1 MQQHKNSVKRIG
13 EWSAQHQRNKT
24 IWPYSVTDQ
33 SVPDTKSLQPIHH
46 QSQDTL
52 AVKTGERNLQ
62 QNQSRMTP
70 SLLTNCSGSVNLSG
84 FCNSVVVTSTT
95 NITRR
100 PSRKYSTTIALA
112 EDYVTDLERQDGQ
125 PQSLQLWN
133 SSRRL
138 QQHQHQSFMM
148 VATEAIKAQ
157 RQMRKRRRCRQKK
170 TVVCTESLISE
181 LPPVNLEHV
190 VRHLW
195 CRRHTSELLRK
206 QLSLNNDVDVSIC
219 TNNLPTASQ
228 HDSVNSS
235 LCSSYI
241 TGNGKRRS
249 LFSPSCATTIV
260 SVDLPITTSSLNSI
274 AGGNGKDNS
283 SPHKKCKLEQRVV
296 GADKMSVL
304 PQPLVLPAQNVV
316 SANDHSITAIL
327 SGSTIGAKRSSGV
340 IATMGDLEN
349 SGINNSTTST
359 GSTINSVVMS
369 QKNMSP
375 APLSLLRTLL
385 KSPNNETGSPL
396 PVEHSNGGGC
406 ITRHYTGRNRKR
418 SAVEAT
424 TLISPVI
431 PPATNTPTEV
441 NSSSSRT
448 TSKQAISTVVG
459 TNAINDT
466 TAALTAF
473 NQLPALHPAAAEQLA
488 AAGYFN
494 VLYHQAAMA
503 AAMVYQSQ
511 AQLSQPLSKI
521 SQSSPKSPLL
531 SSQFPITGNTVNNNW
546 QRKLNR
552 QPPLLPSPKTM
563 AIRNGITTA
572 TVMSPS
578 STSSIVA
585 PYSSPLATVAVNG
598 SSMLPPATPSPPP
611 LLMHPIHPRHLLLHH
626 MHQQHQYQI
635 APTLQQPSSYHQ
647 NKRQKQGSGIKK
659 KSLNVTEC
667 GSGGGIEKKN
677 AVNIKD
683 SSTSV
688 GKCANTIFLNIND
701 KAIIK
706 IRFITQHYKI
716 YFYTQHFF

>member
-13 EWSAQHQRNKT
+13 EWSSQHQKNKT

-33 SVPDTKSLQPIHH
+33 PVSDTKSLQPVHH
-46 QSQDTL
+46 QSTDTL
-52 AVKTGERNLQ
+52 ALKTGERNLQ

-70 SLLTNCSGSVNLSG
+70 PLLTNCSGAVNLSG
-84 FCNSVVVTSTT
+84 FCNSVVVTTTT
-95 NITRR
+95 NIARR
-100 PSRKYSTTIALA
+100 PSRKYSTTTVLA
-112 EDYVTDLERQDGQ
+112 EDYVTDLEQQVGQ
-125 PQSLQLWN
+125 PQSLQLRN
-133 SSRRL
+133 LSRRL

-148 VATEAIKAQ
+148 VATKAIKAQ
-157 RQMRKRRRCRQKK
+157 RQIRKRRRCRQKK
-170 TVVCTESLISE
+170 TVACTESLLSE

-206 QLSLNNDVDVSIC
+206 ELSLDNDVNVSVC
-219 TNNLPTASQ
+219 TNNLSAASQ
-228 HDSVNSS
+228 HDSVTS
-235 LCSSYI
+235 CSSYM

-249 LFSPSCATTIV
+249 LFSPSCTTTIV

-296 GADKMSVL
+296 RADKMSVL
-304 PQPLVLPAQNVV
+304 PQPLVTPAPNV
-316 SANDHSITAIL
+316 SANNHSITAIL
-327 SGSTIGAKRSSGV
+327 SGSTVGAKRSSEV
-340 IATMGDLEN
+340 IATIGDLEN
-349 SGINNSTTST
+349 CGINTSTTSSS
-359 GSTINSVVMS
+359 STINSVVMS

-385 KSPNNETGSPL
+385 KSPNNETSSPL
-396 PVEHSNGGGC
+396 LVEHSNGGGC
-406 ITRHYTGRNRKR
+406 ITKHHAGRSRKR

-424 TLISPVI
+424 TLISPVK
-431 PPATNTPTEV
+431 PPSTNIPTEV

-448 TSKQAISTVVG
+448 TSKQAISTAIG
-459 TNAINDT
+459 ANAINDAT
-466 TAALTAF
+466 TALTAF
-473 NQLPALHPAAAEQLA
+473 HQLPALHPAAAEQLA

-521 SQSSPKSPLL
+521 SQSSPKL

-552 QPPLLPSPKTM
+552 HPPLLPSLKTM

-572 TVMSPS
+572 TAMSPS

-611 LLMHPIHPRHLLLHH
+611 LLLHPIHPHHLLLHH
-626 MHQQHQYQI
+626 MHQQNQYQI
-635 APTLQQPSSYHQ
+635 APKLQQPSSYHQ
-647 NKRQKQGSGIKK
+647 NKRQKQGSSIKK
-659 KSLNVTEC
+659 KSLNVTEY
-667 GSGGGIEKKN
+667 GSGDGMEKKN

-706 IRFITQHYKI
+706 ISYNLTL
-716 YFYTQHFF
+716 

>member
-13 EWSAQHQRNKT
+13 EWSSQHQQNKT
-24 IWPYSVTDQ
+24 IWPYSVANQ
-33 SVPDTKSLQPIHH
+33 PVSDTKSLQPIHH

-52 AVKTGERNLQ
+52 AVKTAERNLQ

-70 SLLTNCSGSVNLSG
+70 PLLTNCSSAVNLSG
-84 FCNSVVVTSTT
+84 FCNSVVVTTTT
-95 NITRR
+95 NIARR
-100 PSRKYSTTIALA
+100 PSRKYSTTTALA
-112 EDYVTDLERQDGQ
+112 EDYVSNLERQNGQ
-125 PQSLQLWN
+125 PQSLQLRN
-133 SSRRL
+133 LSRRL

-157 RQMRKRRRCRQKK
+157 RQIRKRRRCRQKK
-170 TVVCTESLISE
+170 TVACTESLLSE

-190 VRHLW
+190 IRHLW

-206 QLSLNNDVDVSIC
+206 QLSLNNDIDVSVC
-219 TNNLPTASQ
+219 TNNLPVASQ

-235 LCSSYI
+235 LCSSYM
-241 TGNGKRRS
+241 TGNSKRRS
-249 LFSPSCATTIV
+249 LFSPSCTTTIV
-260 SVDLPITTSSLNSI
+260 SVDLPITTSSLNNI
-274 AGGNGKDNS
+274 AGGNSKNNS
-283 SPHKKCKLEQRVV
+283 SSHKKCKLEQPRVLL
-296 GADKMSVL
+296 GTDKISVL
-304 PQPLVLPAQNVV
+304 PQPLVTPAPNL

-327 SGSTIGAKRSSGV
+327 SGSSVGAKRSSGV
-340 IATMGDLEN
+340 IAVKGDLEN
-349 SGINNSTTST
+349 CGINTSTTST
-359 GSTINSVVMS
+359 SSTINSVVMS

-396 PVEHSNGGGC
+396 PVEHSNSESC
-406 ITRHYTGRNRKR
+406 ITRHHAGYSRKR
-418 SAVEAT
+418 SAVEMT
-424 TLISPVI
+424 NLISPVK

-441 NSSSSRT
+441 NSSLK
-448 TSKQAISTVVG
+448 SKQAISTAIG
-459 TNAINDT
+459 TNAINDA

-473 NQLPALHPAAAEQLA
+473 HQLPALHPTAAEQLA

-521 SQSSPKSPLL
+521 SQPSSKSPLL
-531 SSQFPITGNTVNNNW
+531 SSQFPITGSTVNNNW

-552 QPPLLPSPKTM
+552 QPHFLPTPKTM
-563 AIRNGITTA
+563 AIRNGIATTTA
-572 TVMSPS
+572 MSPS

-585 PYSSPLATVAVNG
+585 PYSSPLATDVING

-611 LLMHPIHPRHLLLHH
+611 LLLHPIHPRHLLLQR

-635 APTLQQPSSYHQ
+635 VPTLQQPSSYHQ
-647 NKRQKQGSGIKK
+647 NKRQKQGSSIKK
-659 KSLNVTEC
+659 MSLNVTEY
-667 GSGGGIEKKN
+667 GNGGGSKKKN

-688 GKCANTIFLNIND
+688 GKCANTIFLNMND

-716 YFYTQHFF
+716 DFYIQNF